1 MSLLA
6 LILIIL
12 LIGAVFGY
20 GTTPNVLWIILAVV
34 LIFALFGN
42 YTYTR

>member
-1 MSLLA
+1 MLL
-6 LILIIL
+6 LIIL

-20 GTTPNVLWIILAVV
+20 GHAPNVLWIIVAVV

>member
-12 LIGAVFGY
+12 LIGSVFGY
-20 GTTPNVLWIILAVV
+20 GTAPNILWIVLAVF

-42 YTYTR
+42 YAYVR